1 MNEKDTNVDNLSASK
16 TKNKT
21 SLCSPLISV
30 PMFLASVK
38 ILLESV
44 GLDWV
49 KMLISALSPKTQY
62 CLFTKPEDLDEITCG
77 HLPALAAGLL
87 DDEYVRADG

>member
-1 MNEKDTNVDNLSASK
+1 M
-16 TKNKT
+16 
-21 SLCSPLISV
+21 
-30 PMFLASVK
+30 
-38 ILLESV
+38 

-62 CLFTKPEDLDEITCG
+62 CLLTKPEDLDEITCG